1 MHSPQGIAQ
10 VGLGLSA
17 CICVSKGGVVENI
30 VRPFY
35 VGMHVVCLFVATS
48 MFGLKYMVG
57 VWVAGVLDGRERH
70 ARAGLCWFIRDFDDY
85 YGT

>member
-35 VGMHVVCLFVATS
+35 VGMHVVCLFVETS
-48 MFGLKYMVG
+48 MFGLKYTVG
-57 VWVAGVLDGRERH
+57 VCVCGCSGR
-70 ARAGLCWFIRDFDDY
+70 AREARTGGFMLA
-85 YGT
+85 